1 MNMIE
6 NKLNGILSKDGDV
19 ATEILQA
26 LEDFNTGEA
35 VSLNP
40 ELQNELKNRLSMN
53 PMEEEIWNI
62 LLSII
67 QTDELSED
75 VLNDLIRNRISL
87 PMLCHMQLKDK
98 WLMKL
103 MAYDDAPVYTLARR
117 YYLSDEYSSED
128 FLQFYNQCLRNK
140 DDISLHLLDVYSQAD
155 KRGLLIFLCSNNKD
169 FEHKERLQWYR
180 VADQVRGITNS
191 ADITSIYKEYRN
203 VGIVL
208 TEIASNYFTPEE
220 ILLELLS
227 VKGILY
233 ANKIR
238 KNSEKT
244 LKLKQLA
251 EEISLE
257 R

>member
-1 MNMIE
+1 MMMNMIE

-53 PMEEEIWNI
+53 PMEEEICNI

-75 VLNDLIRNRISL
+75 VLNYLIRNHISL

-155 KRGLLIFLCSNNKD
+155 KRGLLIYLCSNNKD

-244 LKLKQLA
+244 LKLKRMA
-251 EEISLE
+251 EQEA
-257 R
+257 